1 MMRQTPVP
9 QLFVFDLDDTLMQTT
24 IDYARARDALLRF
37 AFEVFCSKDSRS
49 LDEIN
54 DAMILEFRELDRTR
68 SQTLDNGFIRFP
80 GTCAE
85 YYRILAAR
93 YQMAHDPLIEQ
104 KFLALGYEVFNPSH
118 WAERGLI
125 DDARELLTKLKQDGH
140 HLMLC
145 TRGDETVQTM
155 KIKVLGLEEFFED
168 PDIFIVEKK
177 TEERFQRMMA
187 KFRMQHALISEYPT
201 CWSIGDWYDAD
212 IAPALGAG
220 FKGLLI
226 QRDEQ
231 YQNPILEKSEIK
243 IDRSRVTIVRDVSKI
258 TTLYQGGRLK

>member
-1 MMRQTPVP
+1 MRQTPIP
-9 QLFVFDLDDTLMQTT
+9 QLFVFDLDDTLMQTR
-24 IDYARARDALLRF
+24 IDYIRARDALLRF
-37 AFEVFCSKDSRS
+37 ALEWFCCKDSRS

-54 DAMILEFRELDRTR
+54 DAMILEFRELDRER
-68 SQTLDNGFIRFP
+68 SQTLGSDATRFP

-93 YQMAHDPLIEQ
+93 HQTAHDPLVER
-104 KFLALGYEVFNPSH
+104 KFLALGYEVFNPAR

-125 DDARELLTKLKQDGH
+125 SGARELLTMLKHDGH

-155 KIKVLGLEEFFED
+155 KIKVLGLKDFFED
-168 PDIFIVEKK
+168 PNIFIVEKK
-177 TEERFQRMMA
+177 TEELFKRLMA

-212 IAPALGAG
+212 IVQALGAG

-226 QRDEQ
+226 QRDEPHQ
-231 YQNPILEKSEIK
+231 ASDKSEIK
-243 IDRSRVTIVRDVSKI
+243 IDRSRVTIVRDISEI
-258 TTLYQGGRLK
+258 ITLYQGGKLK